1 MVYFYCSHRLQVYL
15 RRIKIFKIIM
25 DKVYLDNAATTPLAE
40 EVIDAMVG
48 TMKMNFGNPSST
60 HSFGQE
66 AKILIENVRRQVAD
80 YLHVTPAEIIFTS
93 CGTESNNMIIKSS
106 VEHLGVERII
116 SSPLEHKCVSE
127 SILDMK
133 SRKGV
138 EVNYIRPNE
147 KGDIDLTKLEELLK
161 ASDKKTLVSLM
172 HANNEI
178 GNIINLKQVAQ
189 LCKEYHALFHS
200 DTVQTMAH
208 MNLDF
213 SDIPVDFAS
222 CSAHKFHGPKGA
234 GFAFIRKATGL
245 KGIITGGPQERSLRA
260 GTENVSGIVGLGKAL
275 ELSLNHMD
283 EYTNHMQDIKSY
295 TIERLSAEIEGIK
308 FNGRSAEKE
317 NSLYTVLSALLP
329 YKNPLIGLQLDMKGI
344 AISQGSACS
353 SGASKPSMVMMM
365 VLSEDEMDHCTPLR
379 ISFSHMTTKA
389 DIDRLVN
396 ALKEISSDYTIEK
409 TNVEHR

>member
-1 MVYFYCSHRLQVYL
+1 
-15 RRIKIFKIIM
+15 M

-93 CGTESNNMIIKSS
+93 CGTESNNMIIKSA

-138 EVNYIRPNE
+138 EVNYIRPNQ
-147 KGDIDLTKLEELLK
+147 KGDIDLAKLEELLK

-178 GNIINLKQVAQ
+178 GNIIDLKKVAQ
-189 LCKEYHALFHS
+189 LCKEHNALFHS

-260 GTENVSGIVGLGKAL
+260 GTENVCGIVGLGKAL
-275 ELSLNHMD
+275 ELSLNHME
-283 EYTNHMQDIKSY
+283 EYTRHMQDIKDY
-295 TIERLSAEIEGIK
+295 AIERLSAEIEGIK

-389 DIDRLVN
+389 EIDTLVN

>member
-1 MVYFYCSHRLQVYL
+1 
-15 RRIKIFKIIM
+15 M

-133 SRKGV
+133 NRKGV

-147 KGDIDLTKLEELLK
+147 KGDIDLAKLEELLK

-189 LCKEYHALFHS
+189 LCKQYQALFHS

-234 GFAFIRKATGL
+234 GFAFVRKATGL

-260 GTENVSGIVGLGKAL
+260 GTENVCGIVGLGKAL
-275 ELSLNHMD
+275 ELSLNHME
-283 EYTNHMQDIKSY
+283 EYTRHMQDIKDY
-295 TIERLSAEIEGIK
+295 AIERLSAEIEGIK

-389 DIDRLVN
+389 EIDTLVN

>member
-1 MVYFYCSHRLQVYL
+1 MN
-15 RRIKIFKIIM
+15 KI
-25 DKVYLDNAATTPLAE
+25 YLDNAATTPLSE
-40 EVIDAMVG
+40 EVIDAMVA
-48 TMKMNFGNPSST
+48 TMKINFGNPSST

-133 SRKGV
+133 NRKGV
-138 EVNYIRPNE
+138 EVSYIRPNE
-147 KGDIDLTKLEELLK
+147 KGDIDLNKLEELLK

-178 GNIINLKQVAQ
+178 GNISDIKKIAE
-189 LCKEYHALFHS
+189 LCKANNALFHS

-213 SDIPVDFAS
+213 SDIQVDFAS
-222 CSAHKFHGPKGA
+222 CSAHKFHGPKGV
-234 GFAFIRKATGL
+234 GFAFIRKSTGL

-260 GTENVSGIVGLGKAL
+260 GTENVAGIVGLGKAL
-275 ELSLNHMD
+275 EISLKNM
-283 EYTNHMQDIKSY
+283 EAYTNHMQGIKDY
-295 TIERLSAEIEGIK
+295 AIEKLSAEIPGIK
-308 FNGRSAEKE
+308 FNGRSSEKE
-317 NSLYTVLSALLP
+317 SLYTVLNALLP

-353 SGASKPSMVMMM
+353 SGAAKPSMVMMM
-365 VLSEDEMDHCTPLR
+365 VLSEDEMDTCTPLR
-379 ISFSHMTTKA
+379 ISFSHLTSKE
-389 DIDRLVN
+389 DIDALVS
-396 ALKEISSDYTIEK
+396 ALKEISKDFVIEN

>member
-1 MVYFYCSHRLQVYL
+1 MN
-15 RRIKIFKIIM
+15 KI
-25 DKVYLDNAATTPLAE
+25 YLDNAATTPLSD
-40 EVIDAMVG
+40 EVIDAMID
-48 TMKMNFGNPSST
+48 TMKINFGNPSST
-60 HSFGQE
+60 HSFGQK

-80 YLHVTPAEIIFTS
+80 YLHVSPAEIIFTS
-93 CGTESNNMIIKSS
+93 CGTESNNMIIKSC

-147 KGDIDLTKLEELLK
+147 KGDIDLAKLEELLK
-161 ASDKKTLVSLM
+161 SSDKKTLVSLM

-178 GNIINLKQVAQ
+178 GNLIDLKKAAQ
-189 LCKEYHALFHS
+189 ICKENNALFHS

-208 MNLDF
+208 MHLDF

-222 CSAHKFHGPKGA
+222 CSAHKFHGPKGI
-234 GFAFIRKATGL
+234 GFAFVRKATGL

-260 GTENVSGIVGLGKAL
+260 GTENVAGIAGLGKAL
-275 ELSLNHMD
+275 ELSIKNMED
-283 EYTNHMQDIKSY
+283 YAAHMQSIKQY
-295 TIERLSAEIEGIK
+295 AAEKLSDEIPGIK
-308 FNGRSAEKE
+308 FNGRSAEAE
-317 NSLYTVLSALLP
+317 NSLYTVISILLP

-344 AISQGSACS
+344 AVSQGSACS

-379 ISFSHMTTKA
+379 VSFSHLTTKS
-389 DIDRLVN
+389 DIDALVQ
-396 ALKEISSDYTIEK
+396 ALKEISKDFVIEN

>member
-1 MVYFYCSHRLQVYL
+1 MN
-15 RRIKIFKIIM
+15 KI
-25 DKVYLDNAATTPLAE
+25 YLDNAATTPLSA
-40 EVIDAMVG
+40 EVIDAMVE

-60 HSFGQE
+60 HSFGQD

-80 YLHVTPAEIIFTS
+80 YLHVSPAEIIFTS

-116 SSPLEHKCVSE
+116 SSPMEHKCVSE

-133 SRKGV
+133 NRKGV
-138 EVNYIRPNE
+138 EVAYIRPNE
-147 KGDIDLTKLEELLK
+147 KGDIDLNRLEELLK

-178 GNIINLKQVAQ
+178 GNIIDIKKVAQ
-189 LCKEYHALFHS
+189 LCKENNALFHS

-213 SDIPVDFAS
+213 SEIPVDFAS
-222 CSAHKFHGPKGA
+222 CSAHKFHGPKGI
-234 GFAFIRKATGL
+234 GFAFIRKSSGL

-260 GTENVSGIVGLGKAL
+260 GTENVAGIAGLGKAL
-275 ELSLNHMD
+275 ELSLKNMD
-283 EYTNHMQDIKSY
+283 AYTQHMQDIKQY
-295 TIERLSAEIEGIK
+295 TVDQVSEAIPGVK
-308 FNGRSAEKE
+308 FNGRSSELD
-317 NSLYTVLSALLP
+317 NSLYTVVSLLLP

-344 AISQGSACS
+344 AVSQGSACS

-379 ISFSHMTTKA
+379 VSFSHMTTKE
-389 DIDRLVN
+389 DIDVFVN
-396 ALKEISSDYTIEK
+396 ALKEISKDLIIEN

>member
-1 MVYFYCSHRLQVYL
+1 
-15 RRIKIFKIIM
+15 M
-25 DKVYLDNAATTPLAE
+25 DKIYLDNAATTPLAD

-147 KGDIDLTKLEELLK
+147 KGDIDLNKLEELLK
-161 ASDKKTLVSLM
+161 SSDKKTLVSLM

-178 GNIINLKQVAQ
+178 GNIINLKKVAE
-189 LCKEYHALFHS
+189 LCKENNALFHS

-208 MNLDF
+208 MNLDL
-213 SDIPVDFAS
+213 SGIPVDFAS

-260 GTENVSGIVGLGKAL
+260 GTENVAGIVGLGKAL
-275 ELSLNHMD
+275 ELSLNHMED
-283 EYTNHMQDIKSY
+283 YTNHMQSIKDY
-295 TIERLSAEIEGIK
+295 AIERLSAEIEGIK

-379 ISFSHMTTKA
+379 ISFSHMTAKS
-389 DIDRLVN
+389 DIDALVD
-396 ALKEISSDYTIEK
+396 ALKEISKDFAIEK

>member
-1 MVYFYCSHRLQVYL
+1 
-15 RRIKIFKIIM
+15 M

-80 YLHVTPAEIIFTS
+80 YLHVSPAEIIFTS

-147 KGDIDLTKLEELLK
+147 KGDIDLAKLEELLK

-189 LCKEYHALFHS
+189 LCKEHHALFHS

-260 GTENVSGIVGLGKAL
+260 GTENVCGIVGLGKAL
-275 ELSLNHMD
+275 ELSLNHME
-283 EYTNHMQDIKSY
+283 EYTHHMQDIKNY
-295 TIERLSAEIEGIK
+295 AIERLSAEIEGIK

-389 DIDRLVN
+389 DIDTLVN

>member
-1 MVYFYCSHRLQVYL
+1 
-15 RRIKIFKIIM
+15 M
-25 DKVYLDNAATTPLAE
+25 DKVYLDNAATTPLAD

-80 YLHVTPAEIIFTS
+80 YLHVSPAEIIFTS

-106 VEHLGVERII
+106 VEHLGVQRII
-116 SSPLEHKCVSE
+116 SSPMEHKCVSE
-127 SILDMK
+127 SVLDMK
-133 SRKGV
+133 TRKGV
-138 EVNYIRPNE
+138 EVSYIRPNE
-147 KGDIDLTKLEELLK
+147 KGDIDLNKLEELLK

-178 GNIINLKQVAQ
+178 GNMINLKKVAE
-189 LCKEYHALFHS
+189 LCKQYNALFHS

-234 GFAFIRKATGL
+234 GFAFIRKASGL

-260 GTENVSGIVGLGKAL
+260 GTENVAGIVGLGKAL
-275 ELSLNHMD
+275 ELSLAHMD
-283 EYTNHMQDIKSY
+283 EYTHHMQEIKDY
-295 TIERLSAEIEGIK
+295 AIERLSAEIEGIK

-317 NSLYTVLSALLP
+317 SSLYTVLSALLP

-379 ISFSHMTTKA
+379 ISFSHMTTKEN
-389 DIDRLVN
+389 IDTLVN

>member
-1 MVYFYCSHRLQVYL
+1 MN
-15 RRIKIFKIIM
+15 KI
-25 DKVYLDNAATTPLAE
+25 YLDNAATTPLSE
-40 EVIDAMVG
+40 EVIDAMVE

-60 HSFGQE
+60 HSFGQD
-66 AKILIENVRRQVAD
+66 AKILIENVRRQVAE
-80 YLHVTPAEIIFTS
+80 YLHVSPAEIIFTS

-116 SSPLEHKCVSE
+116 SSPMEHKCVSE

-133 SRKGV
+133 NRKGV
-138 EVNYIRPNE
+138 EVAYIRPNE
-147 KGDIDLTKLEELLK
+147 KGDIDLNKLEELLK
-161 ASDKKTLVSLM
+161 SSEKRTLVSLM

-178 GNIINLKQVAQ
+178 GNIVDIKEIAE
-189 LCKEYHALFHS
+189 LCKINHALFHS

-213 SDIPVDFAS
+213 SEIPVDFAS
-222 CSAHKFHGPKGA
+222 CSAHKFHGPKGI
-234 GFAFIRKATGL
+234 GFAFIRKASGL

-260 GTENVSGIVGLGKAL
+260 GTENVSGIAGLGKAL
-275 ELSLNHMD
+275 EISLKNMN
-283 EYTNHMQDIKSY
+283 EYTKHMQEIKQY
-295 TIERLSAEIEGIK
+295 TIDRVSEEIPGVK
-308 FNGRSAEKE
+308 FNGRSAESE
-317 NSLYTVLSALLP
+317 SSLYTVLSLLLP

-344 AISQGSACS
+344 AVSQGSACS

-379 ISFSHMTTKA
+379 ISFSHMTTKE
-389 DIDRLVN
+389 DIDIFVS
-396 ALKEISSDYTIEK
+396 ALKGISEDLIIEN

>member
-1 MVYFYCSHRLQVYL
+1 MN
-15 RRIKIFKIIM
+15 KI
-25 DKVYLDNAATTPLAE
+25 YLDNAATTPLSD

-66 AKILIENVRRQVAD
+66 AKILIENVRRQIAD

-147 KGDIDLTKLEELLK
+147 KGDIDLNKLEELLK
-161 ASDKKTLVSLM
+161 SSDKKTLVSLM
-172 HANNEI
+172 HVNNEI
-178 GNIINLKQVAQ
+178 GNIYDIKKIAE
-189 LCKEYHALFHS
+189 LCKANNAIFHS

-213 SDIPVDFAS
+213 SDIQVDFAS
-222 CSAHKFHGPKGA
+222 CSAHKFHGPKGV
-234 GFAFIRKATGL
+234 GFAFIRKSSGL

-260 GTENVSGIVGLGKAL
+260 GTENVAGIVGLGKAL
-275 ELSLNHMD
+275 EISLKNL
-283 EYTNHMQDIKSY
+283 EAYTNHMQEIKSY
-295 TIERLSAEIEGIK
+295 AAERLTEEIPGIK
-308 FNGRSAEKE
+308 FNGRSSEKE

-344 AISQGSACS
+344 AVSQGSACS

-379 ISFSHMTTKA
+379 ISFSHMTTKE
-389 DIDRLVN
+389 DIDALVT
-396 ALKEISSDYTIEK
+396 ALKEISKDFVIEN